1 MLHHFPYPLSS
12 ATDGHCGV
20 KISDE
25 WADTQIEVDG
35 THGCL
40 QAFGNLKLE
49 YKHLKVIL
57 SVGGGGKGGEHF
69 AQVARDARSRGIFAF
84 TAQQLVVQYGL
95 DGIDSVLLPSI
106 VRIMYS
112 VQGN

>member
-1 MLHHFPYPLSS
+1 M
-12 ATDGHCGV
+12 
-20 KISDE
+20 
-25 WADTQIEVDG
+25 DG

-40 QAFGNLKLE
+40 QAFGKLKLE

-69 AQVARDARSRGIFAF
+69 AQVAKGATSRRTFAH
-84 TAQQLVVQYGL
+84 TAQQLVLQYGL
-95 DGIDSVLLPSI
+95 DGIDSMLLHPN
-106 VRIMYS
+106 VCVVYS